1 MILNRNKGDRMKTA
15 GLILLMLSAFST
27 AALALNADSLGG
39 NPWTSYFRKDV
50 SDTAFG
56 MKWFPDSLVLGT
68 HGTGAVNLP
77 FVTHLFG
84 YNNIGDSYWSQIDL
98 YGGGIL
104 MTHHLASTGGIGLN
118 AQEQNPDHV
127 LVKLDAD
134 VAFNTYGHLLQ
145 LNGNGYP
152 SPLGQ
157 ISELMTIGQVG
168 KGGIGLSI
176 YNSADSALG
185 IYIDNGGNYPAI
197 RIENNF
203 ASTGPGLYID
213 NNNTGTAL
221 WIDDVRGTGRI
232 IFTSQD
238 SARNPALTALYRGSQ
253 SGVADDSSMFYW
265 WGLKGHKAEV
275 ETVKTALCGLRTF
288 GSGNLCDTILV
299 SGVAESTTVVTA
311 SYAGGFESITCTPL
325 RTRVETGAIIVKRGL
340 ATDPDQYYWQATMM
354 LSTNQNQP
362 PPPPPPPGKP
372 LGFSL
377 YPNPSSGLV
386 TAKYALTQPG
396 PVELGVYNLLGQ
408 KVRTVVNQWQPAG
421 YYSVQWDGK
430 NDQGRKASA
439 GVYLYQLKA
448 AGCRET
454 QKMVV
459 IK

>member
-1 MILNRNKGDRMKTA
+1 VISGRNKRELKMRHLFFTLI
-15 GLILLMLSAFST
+15 GLAVFST

-50 SDTAFG
+50 PDTAFG
-56 MKWFPDSLVLGT
+56 MKWFPDSLVLGNYV
-68 HGTGAVNLP
+68 TGAVKLP
-77 FVTHLFG
+77 YLSNIYG
-84 YNNIGDSYWSQIDL
+84 INNPGDPYWAQVDL
-98 YGGGIL
+98 YGDGIL
-104 MTHHLASTGGIGLN
+104 MTHGPTATGVFGINL
-118 AQEQNPDHV
+118 QEYNPDHV
-127 LVKLDAD
+127 LVQLDAY
-134 VAFNTYGHLLQ
+134 VPLNTNAHLLR
-145 LNGNGYP
+145 LSGMGYS
-152 SPLGQ
+152 SPRSQ
-157 ISELMTIGQVG
+157 ISELMKIAEISAC
-168 KGGIGLSI
+168 GIGLGL
-176 YNSADSALG
+176 YNASDSSVG
-185 IYIDNGGNYPAI
+185 IYIDQGGSGSAI
-197 RIENNF
+197 RLENNF
-203 ASTGPGLYID
+203 MSTGYGLYID

-221 WIDDVRGTGRI
+221 YIEDFHRGKI
-232 IFTSQD
+232 IRTLQD
-238 SARNPALTALYRGSQ
+238 SANKPAITSIYRGSQ
-253 SGVADDSSMFYW
+253 SGFPDDSSMFYW

-288 GSGNLCDTILV
+288 GSGNLFDTILV
-299 SGVAESTTVVTA
+299 TGVAESTTVVTA

-325 RTRVETGAIIVKRGL
+325 RIRVETGAIIVKRGL
-340 ATDPDQYYWQATMM
+340 ATDPDQYYWQAAMM
-354 LSTNQNQP
+354 LSTNQNQ

-421 YYSVQWDGK
+421 SYSVQWDGK

>member
-1 MILNRNKGDRMKTA
+1 MRHLIFTLI
-15 GLILLMLSAFST
+15 GLAVFST
-27 AALALNADSLGG
+27 VALALNADSLGG

-50 SDTAFG
+50 PDTAYG

-68 HGTGAVNLP
+68 YGTGAVKLP
-77 FVTHLFG
+77 FVTNLFG
-84 YNNIGDSYWSQIDL
+84 YNNIGDPLWAQIDL
-98 YGGGIL
+98 YGDGISVSHQL
-104 MTHHLASTGGIGLN
+104 QATGEYGLHMI
-118 AQEQNPDHV
+118 EYNPNHV
-127 LVKLDAD
+127 LVQLEAGSLL
-134 VAFNTYGHLLQ
+134 NTNAHLLR
-145 LNGNGYP
+145 LSGVGYA
-152 SPLGQ
+152 SPRDQ
-157 ISELMTIGQVG
+157 ISELMKIAEISAS
-168 KGGIGLSI
+168 GIGMGI
-176 YNSADSALG
+176 YNAADSSVG
-185 IYIDNGGNYPAI
+185 IYIDQGGSGSAI

-203 ASTGPGLYID
+203 MSTGNGLYID

-221 WIDDVRGTGRI
+221 YIEDFHRGRM
-232 IFTSQD
+232 IFTLQD
-238 SARNPALTALYRGSQ
+238 SANKPAITTFYRGSQ
-253 SGVADDSSMFYW
+253 SGLPDDSSMFYW
-265 WGLKGHKAEV
+265 WGIKGRKAEV
-275 ETVKTALCGLRTF
+275 ETVKTALCGLRAF
-288 GSGNLCDTILV
+288 ANGNLCDTILV

-311 SYAGGFESITCTPL
+311 NYAGGFDAITCTPL
-325 RTRVETGAIIVKRGL
+325 RIKVETGAIIVKRGQT
-340 ATDPDQYYWQATMM
+340 TDPDQYYWQAAMM

-362 PPPPPPPGKP
+362 PPPPPPGKP
-372 LGFSL
+372 QGFSL

-421 YYSVQWDGK
+421 SYSVQWDGK